1 MFSLKY
7 LVFVVKKSIK
17 KMHILNAIFVGLF
30 EINY

>member
-1 MFSLKY
+1 MFSFEL
-7 LVFVVKKSIK
+7 LGFGCKKNWK